1 MYKENKVPES
11 EVPAPRQRANRV
23 REKRVQSIMDAA
35 EIEFASNGLSGT
47 SVQSIADRAGLQKR
61 QVLYF
66 FQNKESLYKDV
77 IERIFQEWR
86 SLNPVNWDAP
96 PRRVISE
103 YIDHLFLQAKLKP
116 HQNKLII
123 SDMISGGAASL
134 EIMEDRESRTIVGNT
149 VALLEKYMDDGVMR
163 RTDPLAFL
171 FQIWS
176 AQHFYVAFRP
186 EVSFFLEQEDLSDS
200 DWQRFHEQ
208 TKRFALSYFL
218 EETVEPEV
226 EVKGNDESKSKRCV

>member
-1 MYKENKVPES
+1 MAES
-11 EVPAPRQRANRV
+11 EAPAPRQRANRV

-66 FQNKESLYKDV
+66 FQSKEGLYKDV

-96 PRRVISE
+96 PRKVISE
-103 YIDHLFLQAKLKP
+103 YIDHLFLQAKVKP

-123 SDMISGGAASL
+123 SDMISGGAASIQ
-134 EIMEDRESRTIVGNT
+134 IMKDRGSRTIVGNT

-163 RTDPLAFL
+163 RTDPLSFL

-186 EVSFFLEQEDLSDS
+186 EVSFFLEQDDLNDK
-200 DWQRFHEQ
+200 DWQRFLNQ
-208 TKRFALSYFL
+208 TKGFALSYFL
-218 EETVEPEV
+218 EERDDS
-226 EVKGNDESKSKRCV
+226 EVKVKETDGTKPKPCG

>member
-1 MYKENKVPES
+1 MPES
-11 EVPAPRQRANRV
+11 EEPAPRHRANRV

-35 EIEFASNGLSGT
+35 EVEFASNGLSGT

-66 FQNKESLYKDV
+66 CKNKESLYKDV

-86 SLNPVNWDAP
+86 SLNPVDWDAP
-96 PRRVISE
+96 PRKVISD
-103 YIDHLFLQAKLKP
+103 YIDHLFQQAKSKP

-134 EIMEDRESRTIVGNT
+134 EIMEDRGSRTIVGNT

-186 EVSFFLEQEDLSDS
+186 EVNYFLEKDDLDRD
-200 DWQRFHEQ
+200 DWHRFRDQ
-208 TKRFALSYFL
+208 TKRFALSYFG
-218 EETVEPEV
+218 ETL
-226 EVKGNDESKSKRCV
+226 DR